1 MDDAEAMAS
10 FSEPVRHWFADAF
23 GAPTAVQG
31 EAWKAIARGENA
43 FVIAPTGSGKT
54 LAAFLWAI
62 DALMGEKAR
71 VAETGEKWVRGVRV
85 LYVSPLKALGADVDR
100 NLQGPLSAISE
111 LAAVESARRG
121 AKAPEIR
128 PTFSSRRP
136 SRCTSCSPRRPERRC
151 ARLRRSSWTRC
162 TPWPAT
168 SAGRTCRCLWSGW
181 TICWR
186 LRPSASGCRPRCARA
201 RKWPGSSAA
210 CGP

>member
-128 PTFSSRRP
+128 TAMR
-136 SRCTSCSPRRPERRC
+136 TGD
-151 ARLRRSSWTRC
+151 
-162 TPWPAT
+162 TPLT
-168 SAGRTCRCLWSGW
+168 SAARSPAIRRHSHHDARVAVPHAHLGG
-181 TICWR
+181 
-186 LRPSASGCRPRCARA
+186 PR
-201 RKWPGSSAA
+201 GAA
-210 CGP
+210 HG